1 MLFNNL
7 ICPNLAA
14 FIKIQN
20 KNQRINIETQ
30 RERVRETE
38 REGGESI

>member
-7 ICPNLAA
+7 ICHNLAA
-14 FIKIQN
+14 FIKIQT